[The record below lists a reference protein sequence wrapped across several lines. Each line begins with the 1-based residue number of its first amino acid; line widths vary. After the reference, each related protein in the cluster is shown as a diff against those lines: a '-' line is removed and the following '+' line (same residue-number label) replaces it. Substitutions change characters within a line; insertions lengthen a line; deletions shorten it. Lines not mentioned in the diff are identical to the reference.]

1 MQHDRGE
8 RKKGRKRE
16 RGGMGEETKEGEDGE
31 KKKVDG
37 GKMMGRV

>member
-1 MQHDRGE
+1 VERE
-8 RKKGRKRE
+8 RKEERGRG
-16 RGGMGEETKEGEDGE
+16 GGMGEETKEGEDGE